1 VVLVTNQYGCKAL
14 DKLRIRVIEDC
25 AGRMVYVPNT
35 FTPNGD
41 GQNDVL
47 KVFGPGVASV
57 KEFRVFNRWGQL
69 VYETNT
75 PNVGWDGTFNG
86 AELNPGVYMYYMD
99 VECINGE
106 RTIKKGDVTLLK

>member
-1 VVLVTNQYGCKAL
+1 
-14 DKLRIRVIEDC
+14 
-25 AGRMVYVPNT
+25 VYVPNT

-57 KEFRVFNRWGQL
+57 KEVRIFNRWGQL
-69 VYETNT
+69 VFETND
-75 PNVGWDGTFNG
+75 PSNIGWDGTFKG
-86 AELNPGVYMYYMD
+86 QELNPGVFVYYMD

-106 RTIKKGDVTLLK
+106 RTIKKGDITLLR